1 LRGSGPADRG
11 HPWHAAATGNRAR
24 EARASAPFPASCPCP
39 GSLTSCGNGSACRRY
54 PPFASWPPRQD
65 LVYSLQAEFER
76 PLICQPLSASSICL
90 PALAGWARALR
101 PSIGGHAPFRIGI
114 SVEKEAS
121 AHRTL
126 TLRAFLRA
134 YQVRHGTLPQEF
146 IDFHTGLI
154 PEPDWSEVDAAAWQ
168 HATAEARC
176 LELGTEPAAAAIDHA
191 IGALRREFDDTILI
205 GGPPCQAYSLVGRAR
220 SKGNIGYIPEE
231 DERHYLFREYIRVL
245 DRLRPAAFVMENVKG
260 MLSSTVESRLVFEML
275 MEDLAS
281 LGTGRG
287 HHYEMRAIRVADGS
301 ASLQE
306 AAQPTDFIVRAE
318 EWGVPQRRHRVI
330 ILGIRSDL
338 ADRATKTSVPFSG
351 VTRTV
356 DDAIGMM
363 PELRSGLSR
372 GRDDP
377 ESWRREV
384 FEAARLLAGIHRGKE
399 HRALRGIFSEV
410 AKGMKSG
417 RLAPRLSTRLP
428 ESYGRS
434 NDELLAWLDRP
445 ALRGIAQHETR
456 GHMPSDLG
464 RYLFAAAFGAARGY
478 SPKAADFPLSLSPDH
493 RNWHSGV
500 FNDRFRVQLADG
512 AATTVT
518 SHISKDGHYF
528 IHPDPAQCR
537 SLTVREAAR
546 LQSFPD
552 DYLFLGNRT
561 QQYVQVGNAVPPFL
575 ARQIAQLLFSAI
587 NTP

>member
-1 LRGSGPADRG
+1 MPATFGIVDLFAGPG
-11 HPWHAAATGNRAR
+11 GLG
-24 EARASAPFPASCPCP
+24 E
-39 GSLTSCGNGSACRRY
+39 G
-54 PPFASWPPRQD
+54 FASLDP
-65 LVYSLQAEFER
+65 
-76 PLICQPLSASSICL
+76 
-90 PALAGWARALR
+90 
-101 PSIGGHAPFRIGI
+101 GGHAPFRIGI

-134 YQVRHGTLPQEF
+134 YRARHATLPQEF
-146 IDFHTGLI
+146 IDFHAGLI
-154 PEPDWSEVDAAAWQ
+154 PEPDWGAVDAAAWQ
-168 HATAEARC
+168 HAMAEAQC
-176 LELGTEPAAAAIDHA
+176 LELGTEHATAAIDHA
-191 IGALRREFDDTILI
+191 IGALRQEFDDTILI

-220 SKGNIGYIPEE
+220 AKGKVGYVPEE

-260 MLSSTVESRLVFEML
+260 MLSSTIESRLVFEML

-281 LGTGRG
+281 LGTGRE
-287 HHYEMRAIRVADGS
+287 HHYEMRAIRMADGR

-306 AAQPTDFIVRAE
+306 AARPFDFIVRAE
-318 EWGVPQRRHRVI
+318 EFGVPQRRHRVI
-330 ILGIRSDL
+330 IIGIRSDL
-338 ADRATKTSVPFSG
+338 ADRATGTSIPVSG

-356 DDAIGMM
+356 DDAIGVM
-363 PELRSGLSR
+363 PNLRSGLSR

-377 ESWRREV
+377 AIWRREV
-384 FEAARLLAGIHRGKE
+384 VEAARFLAGIHRG
-399 HRALRGIFSEV
+399 HGDGPLRDAFSAV
-410 AKGMKSG
+410 ARGLKNGL
-417 RLAPRLSTRLP
+417 LAPRLSARRP
-428 ESYGRS
+428 EGYGTS
-434 NDELLAWLDRP
+434 NDELLAWLERP

-464 RYLFAAAFGAARGY
+464 RYLFAAVFGEVRRY

-500 FNDRFRVQLADG
+500 FNDRFRVQLAREPS
-512 AATTVT
+512 TTVT

-528 IHPDPAQCR
+528 IHPDPFQCR

-561 QQYVQVGNAVPPFL
+561 EQYVQVGNAVPPYL
-575 ARQIAQLLFSAI
+575 ARQIAQLLLRVLNGPLPDEAVVGRSADHAARSSEI
-587 NTP
+587 SCASTPASESLPSR

>member
-1 LRGSGPADRG
+1 MPATFGIVDLFAGPG
-11 HPWHAAATGNRAR
+11 GLG
-24 EARASAPFPASCPCP
+24 E
-39 GSLTSCGNGSACRRY
+39 G
-54 PPFASWPPRQD
+54 FASLD
-65 LVYSLQAEFER
+65 V
-76 PLICQPLSASSICL
+76 
-90 PALAGWARALR
+90 
-101 PSIGGHAPFRIGI
+101 GGHAPFRIGI

-126 TLRAFLRA
+126 TLRAFLRSHQA
-134 YQVRHGTLPQEF
+134 RQGTLPQAF
-146 IDFHTGLI
+146 IDFHAGLI
-154 PEPDWSEVDAAAWQ
+154 AEPEWSEVDASAWQ
-168 HATAEARC
+168 HATAEAQC

-191 IGALRREFDDTILI
+191 IGALRQDFDDTILI

-220 SKGNIGYIPEE
+220 AKGKVGYVPEE

-281 LGTGRG
+281 LGTGQG
-287 HHYEMRAIRVADGS
+287 HHYEMRAIRVADGR

-306 AAQPTDFIVRAE
+306 AAQPSDFIVRAE

-330 ILGIRSDL
+330 VVGIRSDL
-338 ADRATKTSVPFSG
+338 ADRATGTSMAVSG
-351 VTRTV
+351 VSRTV

-377 ESWRREV
+377 AIWRREV
-384 FEAARLLAGIHRGKE
+384 VEAARLLAGIHRSREDGP
-399 HRALRGIFSEV
+399 LRDAFSAV
-410 AKGMKSG
+410 ATCLKNG
-417 RLAPRLSTRLP
+417 LQAPRLSARRP
-428 ESYGRS
+428 EGYGTS
-434 NDELLAWLDRP
+434 NDALLAWLERP

-456 GHMPSDLG
+456 GHMASDLR
-464 RYLFAAAFGAARGY
+464 RYLFAAVFGAVHGY

-500 FNDRFRVQLADG
+500 FNDRFRVQVAG
-512 AATTVT
+512 EPSTTVT

-528 IHPDPAQCR
+528 IHPDPGQCR

-546 LQSFPD
+546 LQTFPD

-575 ARQIAQLLFSAI
+575 ARQIAQIVLNAITCVDTLRQGTGQRELHVVPTDPKRLRKDLFD
-587 NTP
+587 

>member
-1 LRGSGPADRG
+1 MPATFGIVDLFAGPG
-11 HPWHAAATGNRAR
+11 GLG
-24 EARASAPFPASCPCP
+24 E
-39 GSLTSCGNGSACRRY
+39 G
-54 PPFASWPPRQD
+54 FASLD
-65 LVYSLQAEFER
+65 V
-76 PLICQPLSASSICL
+76 
-90 PALAGWARALR
+90 
-101 PSIGGHAPFRIGI
+101 GGHAPFRIGI

-134 YQVRHGTLPQEF
+134 YQARHGVLPHAF
-146 IDFHTGLI
+146 IDFHAGLI

-168 HATAEARC
+168 HATAEAQC

-220 SKGNIGYIPEE
+220 ARGKVGYVPEE

-275 MEDLAS
+275 MEDLTS

-306 AAQPTDFIVRAE
+306 AAKPADFIVRAE

-330 ILGIRSDL
+330 IVGIRSDL
-338 ADRATKTSVPFSG
+338 ADRVTGTSIPVAG

-356 DDAIGMM
+356 ADAIGMM
-363 PELRSGLSR
+363 PDLRSGLSR

-377 ESWRREV
+377 ASWRREV
-384 FEAARLLAGIHRGKE
+384 VEAARLLAGIHRGKE
-399 HRALRGIFSEV
+399 DGPLRDVFSSV
-410 AKGMKSG
+410 ATRLKNGL
-417 RLAPRLSTRLP
+417 LAPRLSARRP
-428 ESYGRS
+428 EGYGTS
-434 NDELLAWLDRP
+434 NDEFLAWLERP
-445 ALRGIAQHETR
+445 TLRGIAQHETR

-464 RYLFAAAFGAARGY
+464 RYLFAAVFGKVRGY
-478 SPKAADFPLSLSPDH
+478 SPKAADFPLALTPDH
-493 RNWHSGV
+493 RNWNSGV
-500 FNDRFRVQLADG
+500 FNDRFRVQLAHEPS
-512 AATTVT
+512 TTVT

-528 IHPDPAQCR
+528 IHPDPFQCR

-546 LQSFPD
+546 LQTFPD

-561 QQYVQVGNAVPPFL
+561 EQYVQVGNAVPPYL
-575 ARQIAQLLFSAI
+575 ARQIAQLLLRGLSGPLSEGAVEARSAD
-587 NTP
+587 NTARSSAMSSPSTSASESLPSR